1 MKLIAAAL
9 FLGITGD
16 LLLRAMPMGIN
27 VAIWTVL
34 FLSVAA
40 WLIRRPGEMV
50 FGAAG
55 ALIAAAGIVW
65 RDSPRLA
72 ALDFLLLLLFFA
84 FLSLRARGVREW
96 AAGILS
102 VAAALVMSAAFSVSG
117 IFQALF
123 VDIKWREMQPGTIT
137 RRALVVLRGFLIA
150 VPLLLIFIALLTSAD
165 AAFASILLNIFNI
178 DFPRVIG
185 HVLFTLLI
193 AVPAAGFL
201 RSMLVPSELPDFER
215 PSWFRLAAAETNVA
229 IALVDILFALFVAVQ
244 LRYFFGGAAL
254 VKVAPKLTYAE
265 YARRGFFELVAV
277 AALVLPLLLIA
288 EWLIDKSGRL
298 KLFRLLALAQVLLVF
313 VILVSAYRRMQLYV
327 DAFGLT
333 ELRVY
338 TTAFMFLLAALLAWF
353 AATVLTGRRQHFFIG
368 AVACGLVTVIALHAI
383 NPDALIVRTN
393 VANKHALD
401 VPYLISLSH
410 DADPALV
417 AANLPCTNRKQT
429 GDWRTWNASRA
440 EASRVCTAAAL
451 RVEGDAADRAAVAS
465 RGRIDAGVE

>member
-1 MKLIAAAL
+1 MKTIAAAL

-34 FLSVAA
+34 LLGVAA
-40 WLIRRPGEMV
+40 YVIGRPGELA
-50 FGAAG
+50 FGTIG
-55 ALIAAAGIVW
+55 ALIVAGGIVW
-65 RDSPRLA
+65 RDSHTLV

-96 AAGILS
+96 ATGILT
-102 VAAALVMSAAFSVSG
+102 VGAALVMSAALSVSG
-117 IFQALF
+117 VFHVAF
-123 VDIKWREMQPGTIT
+123 VDVKWRELQPGALT

-150 VPLLLIFIALLTSAD
+150 LPLLLIFIALLTSAD
-165 AAFASILLNIFNI
+165 EAFATILKNLFNI
-178 DFPRVIG
+178 DFPLVIG
-185 HVLFTLLI
+185 HVLFTLVI
-193 AVPAAGFL
+193 AIPVAGYLRSILTPAA
-201 RSMLVPSELPDFER
+201 LPDIQR
-215 PSWFRLAAAETNVA
+215 PSWFQLAAPETNIA

-277 AALVLPLLLIA
+277 AALVLPLLLVA
-288 EWLIDKSGRL
+288 EWLIDKSGRM
-298 KLFRLLALAQVLLVF
+298 KLFRGLALVQILLVF

-327 DAFGLT
+327 DEFGLT

-338 TTAFMFLLAALLAWF
+338 TTAFMFLIAALLAWF

-368 AVACGLVTVIALHAI
+368 AVACGLVAVIVLHAI

-393 VANKHALD
+393 VAKNRALD
-401 VPYLISLSH
+401 VEYLKSLSA

-417 AANLPCTNRKQT
+417 AAKLPCTNKRKQAA
-429 GDWRTWNASRA
+429 DWRSWNVSRA
-440 EASRVCTAAAL
+440 EASRVC
-451 RVEGDAADRAAVAS
+451 R
-465 RGRIDAGVE
+465 